1 MYKVT
6 SLQPVLDC
14 FIWDIYYLKASD
26 ISEKLWKWRTII
38 HKYLK
43 ELVAQWKLRKIWLG
57 SHAKYELVRK
67 SSTSI
72 QNNPQTLSKS
82 ASHNSEIK
90 SQKQSPLSYEVIE
103 VLQESF
109 YKFAENGKILEWLNW
124 FNEWCI
130 LRNLP
135 VEEKANT
142 YYKVKTHIDTL
153 KNSCGVIETSETFA
167 KHVHTMYL
175 DKVYYADQYNW
186 MEFGR
191 WKLAEMTFFA
201 KQSQNKSLIN
211 QCIELIIHKI
221 TCIVEK
227 KDIDSIAIVP
237 PSIARVNQLL
247 KILQKK
253 LQILWY
259 PIVDI
264 VKYYPNKIPVPQK
277 SLKTR
282 EQRLRNAQ
290 QTILIAE
297 KKWHGYKRTLLIDD
311 FVWSGS
317 SLNETAGKL
326 KEIGIKKVFGF
337 AFVGNTNLTYDVINE
352 V

>member
-1 MYKVT
+1 MYKIT

-14 FIWDIYYLKASD
+14 FQWWLQCTPSQIADTLGKSKVIV
-26 ISEKLWKWRTII
+26 

-43 ELVAQWKLRKIWLG
+43 ELVTQGKLRKIWSG
-57 SHAKYELVRK
+57 VHIVYELVK
-67 SSTSI
+67 
-72 QNNPQTLSKS
+72 
-82 ASHNSEIK
+82 K
-90 SQKQSPLSYEVIE
+90 SQQGFVTTPLTMSKPVSTPAELQDIRQSNLSYELI
-103 VLQESF
+103 QTIQDSF
-109 YKFAENGKILEWLNW
+109 YKFAENGKILEWIRG
-124 FNEWCI
+124 FNERCI
-130 LRNLP
+130 LRNVP

-142 YYKVKTHIDTL
+142 YYKVKKHIDSM
-153 KNSCGVIETSETFA
+153 KNKCGVIEINEEFT
-167 KHVHTMYL
+167 KHVHHMYL

-201 KQSQNKSLIN
+201 KQSQNIKLIN
-211 QCIELIIHKI
+211 ACIEMIIHKI
-221 TCIVEK
+221 ACIVEK
-227 KDIDSIAIVP
+227 KEIDSIAIVP

-253 LQILWY
+253 LVYMWL
-259 PIVDI
+259 PIVKI

-290 QTILIAE
+290 ETILIAE
-297 KKWHGYKRTLLIDD
+297 KSDHGYKKILLIDD

-326 KEIGIKKVFGF
+326 KELGIKKVYGF

>member
-1 MYKVT
+1 MYKIT

-14 FIWDIYYLKASD
+14 FQWWVQCTPSQIADTLGKS
-26 ISEKLWKWRTII
+26 KVLV

-43 ELVAQWKLRKIWLG
+43 ELVAQWKLRKIWSG
-57 SHAKYELVRK
+57 VHIVYELVK
-67 SSTSI
+67 KTSSVSTPLVTSKLASAGAELSDNK
-72 QNNPQTLSKS
+72 QSTLS
-82 ASHNSEIK
+82 
-90 SQKQSPLSYEVIE
+90 YDVIQTI
-103 VLQESF
+103 QESF
-109 YKFAENGKILEWLNW
+109 YKFAENGKMLEWIRG
-124 FNEWCI
+124 FNERCV

-142 YYKVKTHIDTL
+142 YYKVKKHIDMM
-153 KNSCGVIETSETFA
+153 KNKCWVIETYDTFS
-167 KHVHTMYL
+167 KHVHHMYL

-201 KQSQNKSLIN
+201 KQSQNIKLIN
-211 QCIELIIHKI
+211 ACIELIIHKI
-221 TCIVEK
+221 ACIVEK
-227 KDIDSIAIVP
+227 KEIDSIAIVP

-253 LQILWY
+253 LAHIGL
-259 PIVDI
+259 PVVKI

-290 QTILIAE
+290 ETILIAE
-297 KKWHGYKRTLLIDD
+297 KSDHGYKKTLLIDD

-326 KEIGIKKVFGF
+326 KEIGIKKVYGF

>member
-14 FIWDIYYLKASD
+14 FVWDTYYLKASE
-26 ISEKLWKWRTII
+26 ITEKLWKWRTIV

-43 ELVAQWKLRKIWLG
+43 ELVAQWKLRKVWLG
-57 SHAKYELVRK
+57 SRAVYELVWK
-67 SSTSI
+67 ISTIS
-72 QNNPQTLSKS
+72 QNVAEKTP
-82 ASHNSEIK
+82 
-90 SQKQSPLSYEVIE
+90 QKQSSLSYDIIE

-109 YKFAENGKILEWLNW
+109 YKFAENGEILEWVTW
-124 FNEWCI
+124 FNKRCT

-135 VEEKANT
+135 VEEKAKT

-153 KNSCGVIETSETFA
+153 KNSCGVIETSSTFV

-191 WKLAEMTFFA
+191 GKLAEMTFFA
-201 KQSQNKSLIN
+201 KQSQNKKLIN
-211 QCIELIIHKI
+211 QCIDMIIHKI
-221 TCIVEK
+221 ICIVEK

-253 LQILWY
+253 LQVLWY
-259 PIVDI
+259 PIVGI
-264 VKYYPNKIPVPQK
+264 VKYYPNQIPVPQK

-290 QTILIAE
+290 QTILISE
-297 KKWHGYKRTLLIDD
+297 KKWHQYKRTLLIDD

-326 KEIGIKKVFGF
+326 KEIWIKKVYGF
-337 AFVGNTNLTYDVINE
+337 AFVGNTNMTYDVINE